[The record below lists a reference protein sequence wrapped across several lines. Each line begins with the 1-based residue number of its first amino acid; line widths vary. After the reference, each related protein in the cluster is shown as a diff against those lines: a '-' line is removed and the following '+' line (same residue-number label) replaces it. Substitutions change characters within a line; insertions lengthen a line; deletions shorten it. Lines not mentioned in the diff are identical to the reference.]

1 MDAADRESVPG
12 KNPAVSGGKSIEE
25 KKSKRE
31 ELGAGK
37 METGLEDYFIIK
49 DQKKMRFGYTT
60 GSCASAAAKAAASML
75 FERKELPVVEL
86 LPPKGIRL
94 WLEVLDISR
103 KKDCVSC
110 AIKKDGGD
118 DPDVTSGLLVYA
130 TVRLCGRGEARALQ
144 QVFLHTKQMQG
155 DCRQTELLQQEKP
168 ETAVVGITAGEG
180 VGKITLPGAPAI
192 NKVPRRM
199 ITEAVQ
205 EICEK
210 HGYCGGIE
218 VCIRVP
224 EGAQTAQKT
233 FNPRLGIQGGISILG
248 TSGIVEPMSEKALI
262 SSIEVE
268 MKQKASGGKQYLLV
282 APGNYG
288 LQYLS
293 GHFPF
298 AADEAVKCSNYVGQ
312 TIDFAVNMGLKGI
325 LFVAH
330 IGKFIKVAGGIMNTH
345 SRDADARMEILAANA
360 LRAGADV
367 RTAKQI
373 LDAVTTDEGLAVLKQ
388 TPYWTDTMQ
397 LVAQHVEYYLNHRA
411 QGQLIIGAVLYS
423 NAMGELGRTTQA
435 ERLLENLI
443 KERKTQL

>member
-37 METGLEDYFIIK
+37 MKTGLEDYFIIK

-103 KKDCVSC
+103 KKDC
-110 AIKKDGGD
+110 GGD

-130 TVRLCGRGEARALQ
+130 TVRLCSRGEARALQ

-180 VGKITLPGAPAI
+180 VGKITLPGLEQPVGAPAI

-360 LRAGADV
+360 LRAGADI

>member
-1 MDAADRESVPG
+1 M
-12 KNPAVSGGKSIEE
+12 
-25 KKSKRE
+25 
-31 ELGAGK
+31 
-37 METGLEDYFIIK
+37 IK
-49 DQKKMRFGYTT
+49 
-60 GSCASAAAKAAASML
+60 
-75 FERKELPVVEL
+75 
-86 LPPKGIRL
+86 
-94 WLEVLDISR
+94 
-103 KKDCVSC
+103 
-110 AIKKDGGD
+110 
-118 DPDVTSGLLVYA
+118 
-130 TVRLCGRGEARALQ
+130 
-144 QVFLHTKQMQG
+144 
-155 DCRQTELLQQEKP
+155 
-168 ETAVVGITAGEG
+168 
-180 VGKITLPGAPAI
+180 
-192 NKVPRRM
+192 
-199 ITEAVQ
+199 EAVQ

-224 EGAQTAQKT
+224 EGVQTAQKT

-397 LVAQHVEYYLNHRA
+397 LVAQQVEYYLNHRA